1 VCLPRIFESDIADF
15 EYESITRNDRP
26 CPQLNWAG
34 MFAIS
39 GTASAPLGFPQE
51 CRLMVTRDLRPCPE
65 LAPGHVCE
73 DRVFIVKM
81 ITGPIRPSAK
91 QKARGMLVNTGGI
104 ISTDN
109 PHPSGPRA
117 KGAWGMF
124 VGAGYVP
131 MTGTRPHKTVN
142 RDNPHPSGPQAKPE
156 SGACFGE
163 GKPPKGR
170 SA

>member
-1 VCLPRIFESDIADF
+1 
-15 EYESITRNDRP
+15 
-26 CPQLNWAG
+26 
-34 MFAIS
+34 
-39 GTASAPLGFPQE
+39 
-51 CRLMVTRDLRPCPE
+51 MVTRDLRPCPE

-142 RDNPHPSGPQAKPE
+142 RDNPLPPALRQNRSPGHVLERE
-156 SGACFGE
+156 SPRRGVQHSLDVDNPL
-163 GKPPKGR
+163 PPALGQILL
-170 SA
+170 